1 MTLTIVGCGYVGTAL
16 AQRLQTRRAQWPLC
30 LTTTRS
36 ERLGELQTLADS
48 AVICDA
54 TDPDQLMAALKN
66 SRVVV
71 VSLGPKGNRQVDAD
85 GYRSTFVDSL
95 ACLTSLLPR
104 LPDLEQILYTSSCA
118 VYGDANGGWV
128 DETTPPD
135 PGPGHG
141 AVLLDSERI
150 LAGITDRRVCIL
162 RLGALHGPGRV
173 IDDRL
178 KGLAGSKQPGDGQ
191 HYSNWVHVEDA
202 AGALLAAIDGG
213 WTGVVNVVNDEP
225 IRLRDLIHRSLS
237 GQNLA
242 PVRWSGGST
251 PQVCSRRI
259 RNDRLKALNYR
270 LLHPRTDTHSGV
282 LPVSQ
287 VP

>member
-1 MTLTIVGCGYVGTAL
+1 M
-16 AQRLQTRRAQWPLC
+16 
-30 LTTTRS
+30 
-36 ERLGELQTLADS
+36 
-48 AVICDA
+48 
-54 TDPDQLMAALKN
+54 
-66 SRVVV
+66 
-71 VSLGPKGNRQVDAD
+71 
-85 GYRSTFVDSL
+85 
-95 ACLTSLLPR
+95 
-104 LPDLEQILYTSSCA
+104 
-118 VYGDANGGWV
+118 
-128 DETTPPD
+128 
-135 PGPGHG
+135 
-141 AVLLDSERI
+141 
-150 LAGITDRRVCIL
+150 
-162 RLGALHGPGRV
+162 
-173 IDDRL
+173 
-178 KGLAGSKQPGDGQ
+178 KGLAGSEQSGEGQ

-242 PVRWSGGST
+242 PVHWSGGST